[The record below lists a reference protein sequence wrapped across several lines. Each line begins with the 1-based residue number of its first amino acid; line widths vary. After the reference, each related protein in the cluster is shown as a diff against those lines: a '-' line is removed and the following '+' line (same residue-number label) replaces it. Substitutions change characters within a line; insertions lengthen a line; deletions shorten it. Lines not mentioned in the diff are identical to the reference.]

1 MEEICDLM
9 SRESECCGS
18 VERRRRSFTKH
29 YQSFVRCKWR
39 DVFVYGEENGCVLF
53 SAIKMRRSV
62 REEEYYRN
70 ALMDAM
76 EQIDEDGWED

>member
-1 MEEICDLM
+1 MLH
-9 SRESECCGS
+9 GS
-18 VERRRRSFTKH
+18 VKGASASFDETH
-29 YQSFVRCKWR
+29 CQSFIRCKWR